1 MATKS
6 PKIAEDLFY
15 ELRRQILSGKLEP
28 GTRLPP
34 ERKLAS
40 AYGTNRN
47 TLREAIGKLEQ
58 LGLVTVRH
66 GQGVTVQDFRESGTI
81 ELLEPF
87 LVHGTEPH
95 EKVRAVTDILGART
109 RVLEYAMGLAI
120 ERATDEDLAALDAIS
135 DRLLAA
141 WEEQDRD
148 AIAEAY
154 SRWLNALID
163 AAQSLAARWI
173 ANPLIDL
180 NERLIERFPG
190 MWVMDDEFPDYVRR
204 SCAALN
210 ARDVGAAVECNRA
223 YYAKIDQQILSIL
236 GWVIQSGMA
245 ALEPGPEELDA
256 EARRRRRDARK
267 AASRRRRLTA
277 ELAAATGKFEEST

>member
-1 MATKS
+1 MAST

-15 ELRRQILSGKLEP
+15 ELRRQILSGNLAP

-34 ERKLAS
+34 ERKLAG

-58 LGLVTVRH
+58 AGLVSVRH
-66 GQGVTVQDFRESGTI
+66 GQGVTVLDFREMGTI
-81 ELLEPF
+81 DLLEPY
-87 LVHGTEPH
+87 LVHGTDPQ
-95 EKVRAVTDILGART
+95 EKVRAVTDILSART
-109 RVLEYAMGLAI
+109 RVLEYAMELVVQ
-120 ERATDEDLAALDAIS
+120 RATEEDLVALNEVTDALLEAWDAQDRAAI
-135 DRLLAA
+135 AA
-141 WEEQDRD
+141 W
-148 AIAEAY
+148 Y
-154 SRWLNALID
+154 SRWLETLID
-163 AAQSLAARWI
+163 AADSLAARWI

-190 MWVMDDEFPDYVRR
+190 MWIMDDGFPSYIRESTGALRR
-204 SCAALN
+204 
-210 ARDVGAAVECNRA
+210 RDLSAAVSANRD

-245 ALEPGPEELDA
+245 ALEPGPGEDDA
-256 EARRRRRDARK
+256 EARRRRRDVRK

-277 ELAAATGKFEEST
+277 ELAAAAQRNDEPT